1 MINFNAKKFDRVR
14 DNDTELITVLKSYSD
29 IIARFRQFTVGGDST
44 TELCKVLQTVH
55 TVRTLLTRTRRRKK
69 RKSISAI

>member
-29 IIARFRQFTVGGDST
+29 TIQKDLSENKTNFFYLEIGRAHV
-44 TELCKVLQTVH
+44 
-55 TVRTLLTRTRRRKK
+55 
-69 RKSISAI
+69 